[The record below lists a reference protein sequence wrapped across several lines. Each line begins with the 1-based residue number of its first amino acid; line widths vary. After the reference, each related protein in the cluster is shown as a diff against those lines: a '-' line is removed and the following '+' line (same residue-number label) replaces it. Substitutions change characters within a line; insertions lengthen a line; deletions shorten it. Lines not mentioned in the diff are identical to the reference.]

1 MDISRYQA
9 DNLSEKEKRIL
20 DAAAKIFSQKGF
32 SAATTNEIAK
42 EAGIAEGT
50 IFRYFRTKKDLLHGV
65 FVQIANIMADK
76 IALPSLEKIL
86 ADDSA
91 KDARE
96 IIKEIVND
104 RIQIAENNFP
114 ILKVMFSEVL
124 IHDDARQILTDK
136 IVTRLIPAFDRFYTR
151 KVEQGVFRPMKSAIV
166 LRAFTGNIIMLVVQ
180 KNMFSD
186 KMPIDNL
193 NEEIEVLIDILLHGI
208 SMDKK

>member
-1 MDISRYQA
+1 
-9 DNLSEKEKRIL
+9 
-20 DAAAKIFSQKGF
+20 
-32 SAATTNEIAK
+32 
-42 EAGIAEGT
+42 
-50 IFRYFRTKKDLLHGV
+50 
-65 FVQIANIMADK
+65 
-76 IALPSLEKIL
+76 
-86 ADDSA
+86 
-91 KDARE
+91 
-96 IIKEIVND
+96 
-104 RIQIAENNFP
+104 
-114 ILKVMFSEVL
+114 MFSEVL

-151 KVEQGVFRPMKSAIV
+151 KVEQGVFRPMKSTIV